1 MIQILSNLHESYE
14 NITENLEDKLV
25 DDFNTLSNER
35 ISDKLLDNYN

>member
-35 ISDKLLDNYN
+35 ISDKLLDKYN